1 MAEQNPA
8 LANLEPVHAFF
19 RPGDRMFPLKIGD
32 ELFIDSPDA
41 KVNEKMQ
48 FRFDVAF
55 GEPQVLEGES
65 LVETLYGMSDVVSN
79 LISDFAPLL

>member
-1 MAEQNPA
+1 LDRHSEAWIWALTFFALMAEQNPA

-55 GEPQVLEGES
+55 GEPQVLVG
-65 LVETLYGMSDVVSN
+65 
-79 LISDFAPLL
+79 